1 MAKNGVQNVKIGKI
15 ISGPC
20 FPHNGPQMVEIS
32 KKNSE
37 KKSLLEPS
45 EVGWGM
51 AKNEVFGHFCQFF
64 WSNPMEINNGT
75 RKCQKNFLAQW
86 SGQGGS
92 KMAIFFSQKWFFS
105 LILAI
110 FGCKIKLQQ

>member
-32 KKNSE
+32 KKNWK

-51 AKNEVFGHFCQFF
+51 AKNEVFGHFCEFF
-64 WSNPMEINNGT
+64 RSNPMEINYGT
-75 RKCQKNFLAQW
+75 RKCPPNFFLHCGQGQGVKNGHFLAKNGFFPYFGYFW
-86 SGQGGS
+86 S
-92 KMAIFFSQKWFFS
+92 
-105 LILAI
+105 
-110 FGCKIKLQQ
+110 

>member
-32 KKNSE
+32 KKKLE
-37 KKSLLEPS
+37 KKSLLEPL

-51 AKNEVFGHFCQFF
+51 AKNEVFGHFCHFF
-64 WSNPMEINNGT
+64 WSNPMEINYGT
-75 RKCQKNFLAQW
+75 RKCTKNSFCTVVRAR
-86 SGQGGS
+86 GS
-92 KMAIFFSQKWFFS
+92 KMAIFLAKNGFFP

-110 FGCKIKLQQ
+110 FGHKIKLQQ

>member
-1 MAKNGVQNVKIGKI
+1 MAKNGVQNVKIEKKN
-15 ISGPC
+15 SEPC

-51 AKNEVFGHFCQFF
+51 AKIEVFGHFCHFF
-64 WSNPMEINNGT
+64 GQVLWKSIMGPENAPP
-75 RKCQKNFLAQW
+75 NFFCTVVRA
-86 SGQGGS
+86 GGS
-92 KMAIFFSQKWFFS
+92 KMAIFLAKNGFFPPHFSYFW
-105 LILAI
+105 L
-110 FGCKIKLQQ
+110 

>member
-1 MAKNGVQNVKIGKI
+1 MAKNGVQNVKIEKKI
-15 ISGPC
+15 SEPC

-32 KKNSE
+32 KKNRK

-64 WSNPMEINNGT
+64 WSNPMEISNGT
-75 RKCQKNFLAQW
+75 RKGPKFFFAQW
-86 SGQGGS
+86 SGLGG
-92 KMAIFFSQKWFFS
+92 QKWPFF
-105 LILAI
+105 
-110 FGCKIKLQQ
+110 